1 MIQCLLVAGDK
12 PARDTIKVG
21 LDQTGSFEVDT
32 VDDVW
37 AVEMAKAKAYEV
49 VIADTAL
56 ADGTDGLELLRRIRA
71 VLPSAEL
78 LMIARNKGQSR
89 YLTQDKQQ
97 LGIYAFLQF
106 PVEKLE
112 FFKTIARLLE
122 RRGSGNASAAPAAA

>member
-32 VDDVW
+32 ADDVW
-37 AVEMAKAKAYEV
+37 AVEMAKAKAYQV

-71 VLPSAEL
+71 VLPTAEL

-112 FFKTIARLLE
+112 FFKTLARLLE
-122 RRGSGNASAAPAAA
+122 RVGTDGAPATPAAA

>member
-21 LDQTGSFEVDT
+21 LDQTGAFEVDT
-32 VDDVW
+32 AEDAW
-37 AVEMAKAKAYEV
+37 AVEMAKAKQYQV
-49 VIADTAL
+49 VVSDTTL
-56 ADGTDGLELLRRIRA
+56 GDGTDGLELLRRVRG

-89 YLTQDKQQ
+89 FLAQDRQA

-106 PVEKLE
+106 PVEKAE

-122 RRGSGNASAAPAAA
+122 RVGEASPAAPTAS